1 MLFILIWFSFR
12 ECIEYLLFGNR
23 ISSFTIYQLLYILD
37 VKNYDKDIENFR
49 NDFININS
57 KNFSPSDDLLKML
70 KENNIDLGKELIND
84 DETIKLFQ
92 ESFISE
98 KSFFAGLEFED
109 CIERHEIV
117 SGEINYK

>member
-1 MLFILIWFSFR
+1 
-12 ECIEYLLFGNR
+12 
-23 ISSFTIYQLLYILD
+23 

-98 KSFFAGLEFED
+98 KSFFAGPEFED